1 MNKLSPTAASDSH
14 ILEIAKTVFNT
25 EIESLQQIASEL
37 NAEFTKAVQLVLE
50 STGRFIIIGMGKS
63 GIIGRKIAA
72 TLASTGTASFYVH
85 PGEAFHGD
93 LGMIQPGD
101 VTLLISNSG
110 ETEELIRIIPFLT
123 WQKNK
128 MIALT
133 GNPQSTLAR
142 NAHAVLNI
150 AVAKEACNNNL
161 APTSSTTATLV
172 MGDALAV
179 TLSTLKQFMPEDFAR
194 FHPGGSLG
202 RKLLTK
208 VHEVMRSKDLPICS
222 SDTNFRDVV
231 SVMNQGRLGLAI
243 IIDDGRLQGII
254 TDGDLRRALNN
265 FDNPIP
271 LKASEFMTKSPK
283 TIDKNEMFSVAEE
296 IMQNHK
302 INSMLVL
309 DEQQAVCGIL
319 QIYNL

>member
-1 MNKLSPTAASDSH
+1 MNKLLPTAANESH
-14 ILEIAKTVFNT
+14 ILEIAQTVFNT

-37 NAEFTKAVQLVLE
+37 DAEFAKAVQLVLE
-50 STGRFIIIGMGKS
+50 SSGRFIIIGMGKS
-63 GIIGRKIAA
+63 GIIGKKIAA

-208 VHEVMRSKDLPICS
+208 VHEVMRSKDLPICG
-222 SDTNFRDVV
+222 SDASFRDVV

-243 IIDDGRLQGII
+243 IIDDDQLQGII

-265 FDNPIP
+265 FDNPIL
-271 LKASEFMTKSPK
+271 LKAAEFMTTSPK
-283 TIDKNEMFSVAEE
+283 TINQDEMFSVAEE
-296 IMQNHK
+296 IMQQFK
-302 INSMLVL
+302 INSILVSG
-309 DEQQAVCGIL
+309 DGKQVVGIL
-319 QIYNL
+319 QIYNI

>member
-1 MNKLSPTAASDSH
+1 MNKLSSTAASETH
-14 ILEIAKTVFNT
+14 ILDIAKTVFST

-37 NAEFTKAVQLVLE
+37 DAEFAKAVQLVLE
-50 STGRFIIIGMGKS
+50 SSGRFIIIGMGKS
-63 GIIGRKIAA
+63 GIIGKKIAA

-179 TLSTLKQFMPEDFAR
+179 TLSTLRGFKPEDFAR

-208 VHEVMRSKDLPICS
+208 VCEVMHTKALPICPPEA
-222 SDTNFRDVV
+222 TFRQVV
-231 SVMNQGRLGLAI
+231 TIMNQARLGLAI
-243 IIDDGRLQGII
+243 IVNESQLVGII
-254 TDGDLRRALNN
+254 TDGDLRRAL
-265 FDNPIP
+265 DSSENPLTLLAKDI
-271 LKASEFMTKSPK
+271 MTVSPK
-283 TIDKNEMFSVAEE
+283 TIHGYEMFSSAEE
-296 IMQNHK
+296 IMQKYK
-302 INSMLVL
+302 INSMLVVN
-309 DEQQAVCGIL
+309 DKQQVEGVL

>member
-1 MNKLSPTAASDSH
+1 MNKLLPTAARETH
-14 ILEIAKTVFNT
+14 ILEIAQTVFNT

-37 NAEFTKAVQLVLE
+37 DAEFAKAVQLVLE
-50 STGRFIIIGMGKS
+50 SSGRFIIIGMGKS
-63 GIIGRKIAA
+63 GIIGKKIAA

-179 TLSTLKQFMPEDFAR
+179 TLSTLKQFMPEDFYR
-194 FHPGGSLG
+194 FAAQMPALG
-202 RKLLTK
+202 
-208 VHEVMRSKDLPICS
+208 
-222 SDTNFRDVV
+222 
-231 SVMNQGRLGLAI
+231 
-243 IIDDGRLQGII
+243 
-254 TDGDLRRALNN
+254 
-265 FDNPIP
+265 
-271 LKASEFMTKSPK
+271 
-283 TIDKNEMFSVAEE
+283 
-296 IMQNHK
+296 
-302 INSMLVL
+302 MLFL
-309 DEQQAVCGIL
+309 
-319 QIYNL
+319 

>member
-1 MNKLSPTAASDSH
+1 MNKLSSTAASETH
-14 ILEIAKTVFNT
+14 ILDIAKTVFST

-37 NAEFTKAVQLVLE
+37 DTEFAKAVQLVLE
-50 STGRFIIIGMGKS
+50 SSGRFIIIGMGKS
-63 GIIGRKIAA
+63 GIIGKKIAA

-150 AVAKEACNNNL
+150 AVTKEACNNNL

-179 TLSTLKQFMPEDFAR
+179 TLSTLRGFKPEDFAR

-208 VHEVMRSKDLPICS
+208 VCEVMHTKALPICPPEA
-222 SDTNFRDVV
+222 TFRQVV
-231 SVMNQGRLGLAI
+231 TIMNQARLGLAI
-243 IIDDGRLQGII
+243 IVNESQLVGII
-254 TDGDLRRALNN
+254 TDGDLRRAL
-265 FDNPIP
+265 DSSENPLTLLAKDI
-271 LKASEFMTKSPK
+271 MTVSPK
-283 TIDKNEMFSVAEE
+283 TIHGYEMFSSAEE
-296 IMQNHK
+296 IMQKYK
-302 INSMLVL
+302 INSMLVVN
-309 DEQQAVCGIL
+309 DKQQVEGVL

>member
-1 MNKLSPTAASDSH
+1 MNKLLPTAASESH

-37 NAEFTKAVQLVLE
+37 DAEFAKAVQLVLE
-50 STGRFIIIGMGKS
+50 SSGRFIIIGMGKS
-63 GIIGRKIAA
+63 GIIGKKIAA

-208 VHEVMRSKDLPICS
+208 VHEVMRSKDLPICHA
-222 SDTNFRDVV
+222 DANFRDVV
-231 SVMNQGRLGLAI
+231 AVMNQGRLGLAI
-243 IIDDGRLQGII
+243 IIDGGQLKGII

-265 FDNPIP
+265 FENPIE
-271 LKASEFMTKSPK
+271 LKASEFMTTSPK
-283 TIDKNEMFSVAEE
+283 TISYDEMFSVAED
-296 IMQNHK
+296 IMQTYK
-302 INSMLVL
+302 INSMIVI
-309 DEQQAVCGIL
+309 DEDKSVAGVL
-319 QIYNL
+319 QIYN